1 MNKRV
6 IGDGNEDLVCNYL
19 KSQGLKIIARNFRCR
34 QGEIDIIARDKEYL
48 CFIEVKFRNSSDYG
62 QPQEAVN
69 YYKQRKISKVSRF
82 YLYSKNLSFDTPIRY
97 DVIAVS
103 VNEGI
108 KAVKWIKNA
117 FDYAGRGF

>member
-1 MNKRV
+1 MNKRL

-108 KAVKWIKNA
+108 KAIKWIKNA
-117 FDYAGRGF
+117 FDYIE

>member
-1 MNKRV
+1 M
-6 IGDGNEDLVCNYL
+6 
-19 KSQGLKIIARNFRCR
+19 
-34 QGEIDIIARDKEYL
+34 
-48 CFIEVKFRNSSDYG
+48 EVKFRKNSDFG

-69 YYKQRKISKVSRF
+69 ISKQRKISKVSKY

-108 KAVKWIKNA
+108 KSVKWIKNA
-117 FDYAGRGF
+117 FDYIE